1 MQLLRG
7 LTKRGER
14 RADSASYSQGHIQ
27 SPTDTDAS
35 GRPLT
40 MSPAPQITSPAMSEG
55 QPIPPRAIRFTEPV
69 DLRNRELPPT
79 PREIQENSR
88 RSVSETNPRS
98 RAERS
103 TRSRS
108 RSDGADPNAT
118 ERRRRRRAQRE
129 AARESNREAGRE
141 SGREAGR
148 SAASKTHPTSSTN
161 GPRRSSSHTKARANI
176 QDQANEPFHSP
187 LQDASHRAESSFSS
201 GLALRDQTWAQST
214 PADPIW
220 SRKQRY
226 ARAATEYS
234 TAHGPD
240 PNQYAPARENDSLWS
255 EGRTVDHSAEEGI
268 NEPHLTYMQGAQ
280 APRRS
285 VARSK
290 SPSKKP
296 AMPFKSLGSASQV
309 LPQRQASGKNKILQ
323 QAREIPADLATLAT
337 LDVGQDDAVEEETQ
351 RERDEL
357 WMTEERERHAAL
369 QASQQGAKASADIT
383 SSSLSPSKLPKSSSQ
398 SISQGIVTPPR
409 RRSKH
414 RQSLY
419 LTPATGADFAA
430 EDDFD
435 EDYLDVDDDPL
446 PGVPEQFGTPREVF
460 ETPKS
465 ARIGTISTQKP
476 SPSPEARDKLL
487 QRDDSPSAN
496 WFSSTHSKWGSTSNQ
511 NKFSEEKQLA
521 SSDESS
527 EASDEFY
534 LAHTAHTTRNASQ
547 PTPAVVPT
555 AAPVLDKEQQAALIL
570 QEEQERERRLF
581 EREANLRAQRHARER
596 EKRELMEK
604 EAAAEKLR
612 KQEQEA
618 AKRARE
624 LEQAEK
630 ERLFE
635 KERQRRLQEEA
646 ARRERMQAE
655 LMRQQNEI
663 TERKRRILLERR
675 QREERERA
683 ERERIKNEEAE
694 RERVRLEAELARK
707 KEEERLEQERLAI
720 EREARLEA
728 ERIAA
733 EQAAQQR
740 EAQLKQQQEQEKLER
755 QRREAQ
761 ELEQQQQEEARI
773 QREIRLEREE
783 AERLA
788 ALQAENLARERQ
800 ELEQMEQQERLQQL
814 EAEANEE
821 RLRKERAFQEQ
832 QRKEQEELERQELLE
847 QELLQR
853 QEQERQERMLRER
866 REEEQRE
873 REQILLREERERK
886 ERLLREE
893 RERKERLLRDE
904 RDRKERQERIRRMER
919 ERREAEEREK
929 AEAAALAEK
938 QREEM
943 ERQRAQIEEK
953 ALKRAKREAEEED
966 RMARSYGRRREEHL
980 MPGTPNDDESSIVAS
995 SEADH
1000 ASNAADD
1007 AESDSNFSQ
1016 MFSKKLQVVSKSAT
1030 LGLQGILSR
1039 ATPEKSKIASP
1050 NNRSPS
1056 PETAPSTPTRPKFT
1070 AEDRMPVQSQ
1080 TTGPLLRFAEM
1091 QAPRNDEQY
1100 VVMPFPTLPWL
1111 STVVMQGLP
1120 TVADHEAPYMV
1131 GALTPTLAQSALPM
1145 NPSALAANP
1154 RWSMQS
1160 IQPSTTGQEP
1170 WVVKPQGPIRQDRLA
1185 FFPGYTV
1192 HGVASDDAVV
1202 STRPASILAMEC
1214 LVTDAVQSSLLVHLN
1229 ISELRRVAEL
1239 SKDIRRK
1246 YTSKQFVQQALHR
1259 YLSCI
1264 GWHPMQ
1270 DDPMPLSLQDCEAF
1284 LFSNV
1289 IQDEYQTAAEVY
1301 LTNGHQLDRRM
1312 PRIARASL
1320 RAHAKV
1326 LARVRLEPEQV
1337 PTPTL
1342 DKVEAWDGVLALSTH
1357 AGLTKR
1363 MKITPPHQIGH
1374 VSLFKVWLP
1383 EGETTEDAYSTEL
1396 QRTERELF
1404 IAGTWRLLQRGDMA
1418 LNIAKVDH
1426 SNEGRYIFNGEG
1438 FVPLPTQ
1445 FDPIGHLPS
1454 YINMMLYPPGF
1465 YNGVIRSSRNSPVMY
1480 LDLLPW
1486 RTQIVRSIQLV
1497 RDNVETLGANSQL
1510 YRVAKWLYRAVITIE
1525 MPTTDTPSHLES
1537 PFDAHH
1543 GWNGTVVLDAEGTSE
1558 HARALLLRCVAPR
1571 EPESLL
1577 NSMLQAVMD
1586 GNCNEIEA
1594 PEVQPY
1600 EEVGTPSTYPW
1611 AVLRERSRAGL
1622 VWLRLL

>member
-1 MQLLRG
+1 
-7 LTKRGER
+7 
-14 RADSASYSQGHIQ
+14 
-27 SPTDTDAS
+27 
-35 GRPLT
+35 
-40 MSPAPQITSPAMSEG
+40 MSPAPQFASPVMSEG
-55 QPIPPRAIRFTEPV
+55 PIPPPRAIRFTEPI

-79 PREIQENSR
+79 PRDIQENTR
-88 RSVSETNPRS
+88 RSVSDTNPRS
-98 RAERS
+98 RPERS

-129 AARESNREAGRE
+129 AMRE
-141 SGREAGR
+141 SGRETGR

-161 GPRRSSSHTKARANI
+161 GPRRSSSHNKTRTHT
-176 QDQANEPFHSP
+176 QGQGNEPIHSP
-187 LQDASHRAESSFSS
+187 SQDTSQRDDSTFSS
-201 GLALRDQTWAQST
+201 GLALRNQTWAQST
-214 PADPIW
+214 PTDPIW

-226 ARAATEYS
+226 ARAATES
-234 TAHGPD
+234 ITPREPD
-240 PNQYAPARENDSLWS
+240 PDQYAPARENDSLWS
-255 EGRTVDHSAEEGI
+255 EGRTVESSAEDMHQ
-268 NEPHLTYMQGAQ
+268 PPLTYIQDAS

-285 VARSK
+285 GASSK
-290 SPSKKP
+290 NQSKKP
-296 AMPFKSLGSASQV
+296 VMPFQSLGSASLIV
-309 LPQRQASGKNKILQ
+309 PPRQASGKNKILQ
-323 QAREIPADLATLAT
+323 QAREVPRDLATLAT

-369 QASQQGAKASADIT
+369 QASQQRGKASPDIT
-383 SSSLSPSKLPKSSSQ
+383 SSSRSPSKLLKTPSQ
-398 SISQGIVTPPR
+398 SISQGMVTPPR
-409 RRSKH
+409 RRTNH

-430 EDDFD
+430 
-435 EDYLDVDDDPL
+435 DDDLDDEYVDVGDGTL
-446 PGVPEQFGTPREVF
+446 PEVFEQFGTPREVY
-460 ETPKS
+460 ESPMS
-465 ARIGTISTQKP
+465 ARVGNFSTQKP
-476 SPSPEARDKLL
+476 SPASGDKLL
-487 QRDDSPSAN
+487 QHTDSPSAD
-496 WFSSTHSKWGSTSNQ
+496 WFSSTHPKWNSTSNQ
-511 NKFSEEKQLA
+511 KIA

-534 LAHTAHTTRNASQ
+534 LAHTAHTTRNMPQ
-547 PTPAVVPT
+547 PTPAVAPT
-555 AAPVLDKEQQAALIL
+555 VAPVLDKEQQAALIL
-570 QEEQERERRLF
+570 HEEQQRERRLF

-596 EKRELMEK
+596 EKREQIEK

-618 AKRARE
+618 AKHARE

-646 ARRERMQAE
+646 ARRERVQAE

-663 TERKRRILLERR
+663 AERKRRVLQERR
-675 QREERERA
+675 QREERERL
-683 ERERIKNEEAE
+683 ERERIQSLEAE

-707 KEEERLEQERLAI
+707 KEEERLEQQRLAL
-720 EREARLEA
+720 EREAQREA
-728 ERIAA
+728 EKIAA
-733 EQAAQQR
+733 EQAAQQKELQR
-740 EAQLKQQQEQEKLER
+740 KQQQEQEDRER
-755 QRREAQ
+755 QQREAQ
-761 ELEQQQQEEARI
+761 QLQELQQQQEEEARI
-773 QREIRLEREE
+773 QQEIRLEREE
-783 AERLA
+783 AQRLA
-788 ALQAENLARERQ
+788 ALQAENLAREQ
-800 ELEQMEQQERLQQL
+800 QQLEQLAEQERLQQL
-814 EAEANEE
+814 EDEANEE
-821 RLRKERAFQEQ
+821 RLQK
-832 QRKEQEELERQELLE
+832 QRKQQEEEKRKQLLQEELLKK
-847 QELLQR
+847 
-853 QEQERQERMLRER
+853 QEQERQELLLRER

-873 REQILLREERERK
+873 REQILLREERQ
-886 ERLLREE
+886 
-893 RERKERLLRDE
+893 RKERLLRDE

-919 ERREAEEREK
+919 ERKEAEQREK

-953 ALKRAKREAEEED
+953 ALKRAKREADEED

-980 MPGTPNDDESSIVAS
+980 TLGTPNDDESSIVAS

-1000 ASNAADD
+1000 ASNTADD

-1016 MFSKKLQVVSKSAT
+1016 MFSKKLQVVSKNAT

-1039 ATPEKSKIASP
+1039 ATPEKSKIATP
-1050 NNRSPS
+1050 TDRSPS
-1056 PETAPSTPTRPKFT
+1056 PETAPSTPTRPEMSS
-1070 AEDRMPVQSQ
+1070 EDRVPEPGQI
-1080 TTGPLLRFAEM
+1080 TGPLLRFAEL

-1100 VVMPFPTLPWL
+1100 VVMPFPTLPWF

-1131 GALTPTLAQSALPM
+1131 GALTPTLAQSTLPM

-1154 RWSMQS
+1154 RWSTQS

-1170 WVVKPQGPIRQDRLA
+1170 WVVQPQGPVREDRMA
-1185 FFPGYTV
+1185 CFPGYTV
-1192 HGVASDDAVV
+1192 HGVAREDAAL
-1202 STRPASILAMEC
+1202 STRPASILAIEC
-1214 LVTDAVQSSLLVHLN
+1214 LVCNAVQSSLLVHLN
-1229 ISELRRVAEL
+1229 LTELRRIAEL
-1239 SKDIRRK
+1239 SKDLRWN
-1246 YTSKQFVQQALHR
+1246 YTSQQFVQQALHR

-1284 LFSNV
+1284 LFWNV
-1289 IQDEYQTAAEVY
+1289 IQEEYQAAADVY
-1301 LTNGHQLDRRM
+1301 LTDGHKLDRRI

-1320 RAHAKV
+1320 RAHARV
-1326 LARVRLEPEQV
+1326 LARIRLEPDQV
-1337 PTPTL
+1337 PRPSRE
-1342 DKVEAWDGVLALSTH
+1342 KVQAWDGVLALSTH

-1363 MKITPPHQIGH
+1363 MKITSPHQDGH

-1383 EGETTEDAYSTEL
+1383 EGESTQDVYSTEL

-1418 LNIAKVDH
+1418 LNVAKVDH

-1465 YNGVIRSSRNSPVMY
+1465 YNTVIRSSRNSPVMY

-1586 GNCNEIEA
+1586 GNCNEIEV

-1611 AVLRERSRAGL
+1611 AILRERSRAGL